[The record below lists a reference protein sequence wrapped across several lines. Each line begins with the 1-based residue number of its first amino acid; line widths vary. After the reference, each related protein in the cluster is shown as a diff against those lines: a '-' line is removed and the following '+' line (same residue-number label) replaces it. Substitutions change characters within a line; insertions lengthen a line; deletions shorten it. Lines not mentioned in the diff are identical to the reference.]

1 MKIDWIA
8 TIGYSVAAAV
18 MIVLS
23 IATLAKDIVA
33 PGAMIVVASVSTAV
47 ALWLFIMLS
56 FRSFSRAARG
66 ESDGPTGDEALRA
79 IADLNADGWGTVT
92 FLRFV
97 LWAQTIVV
105 TFVFG
110 AESAEFLAAFSASAI
125 SVVLM
130 MRQLKDIGSS
140 Q

>member
-8 TIGYSVAAAV
+8 TIGHSVAVAV
-18 MIVLS
+18 MIVLL
-23 IATLAKDIVA
+23 IATFARDVVS

-47 ALWLFIMLS
+47 ALWLFIVVS
-56 FRSFSRAARG
+56 FASFARSARG

-79 IADLNADGWGTVT
+79 IADLNADGWGATT

-97 LWAQTIVV
+97 LWAQTLVV
-105 TFVFG
+105 AFVFG
-110 AESAEFLAAFSASAI
+110 TESAEFLAAFSAAAI
-125 SVVLM
+125 SVLLM
-130 MRQLKDIGSS
+130 MRQLKNVGSS